1 MTPFASNLENTMV
14 EKIQPTYLPQIR
26 PNDLPDLAVA
36 LAHSGLAMMLYG
48 SPGIGKTALFQALGD
63 EPRLVAWASEHCG
76 EKLTVLPV
84 VTLSAPELNVEDLLG
99 VPTVEELLR
108 RLPDGSERKFKV
120 TRWATPAVLDP
131 TRPFV
136 LFIDEP
142 NRCEPSVRN
151 ALFQLITGRT
161 TSGGFCLPQGSVVCM
176 AGNRLE
182 DRAGVRSMDTAFSNR
197 CAHFELLVD
206 HEAWLDWASRQAG
219 FSPIVRAFL
228 ARHPGYLSR
237 FDPASP
243 SPQQPTPRTW
253 AGAGFALPKTPETLH
268 SQVMQGIVGVEAAQ
282 LFRSF
287 QKHANVVPAVA
298 DLLENPRDVKVPGE
312 GQLDQAWILATALGD
327 HLITPSKAPAGQRD
341 PLGNAVGIVMARL
354 ARAGFEEVA
363 IFSLRRAWRNAEKHR
378 KGAGSLPNL
387 RFFSAVQTLS
397 ETPSFQRFLEAMQEE
412 GAA

>member
-1 MTPFASNLENTMV
+1 MI
-14 EKIQPTYLPQIR
+14 EKIQPTYLPQVK
-26 PNDLPDLAVA
+26 PSDLPDLAVA
-36 LAHSGLAMMLYG
+36 LAHSGLALMLYG
-48 SPGIGKTALFQALGD
+48 SPGIGKTSLFQALGD
-63 EPRLVAWASEHCG
+63 EPRLVAWASEQCG
-76 EKLTVLPV
+76 EDLQTLPV

-99 VPTVEELLR
+99 VPTVEELIR

-120 TRWATPAVLDP
+120 TRWATPAALDP
-131 TRPFV
+131 TRPFI

-161 TSGGFCLPQGSVVCM
+161 TSGGFCLPKGSLVCM

-206 HEAWLDWASRQAG
+206 HESWLDWAFRQQD

-253 AGAGFALPKTPETLH
+253 AGAGLALPRTPEALH
-268 SQVMQGIVGVEAAQ
+268 SHIMQSTVGVEAAQ

-287 QKHANVVPAVA
+287 QKHADVVPDVA
-298 DLLENPRDVKVPGE
+298 RLLEDPKAVKVPTE
-312 GQLDQAWILATALGD
+312 GQLDRAWILGTALSD
-327 HLITPSKAPAGQRD
+327 HLVSTSKGRLGERD
-341 PLGNAVGIVMARL
+341 PLGHAVGVVLARL
-354 ARAGFEEVA
+354 AKAGFEEVA
-363 IFSLRRAWRNAEKHR
+363 IFSLRRAWRSAEKLR
-378 KGAGSLPNL
+378 KGGGSLPNL

-397 ETPSFQRFLEAMQEE
+397 ETPSFQRFLEAMQQE

>member
-1 MTPFASNLENTMV
+1 MV
-14 EKIQPTYLPQIR
+14 EKILPNYLPQVR
-26 PNDLPDLAVA
+26 PGDLPDLAVA
-36 LAHSGLAMMLYG
+36 MAHSGLAMMLYG
-48 SPGIGKTALFQALGD
+48 SPGIGKTALLQGLGG
-63 EPRLVAWASEHCG
+63 EARLVAWASEQCG
-76 EKLTVLPV
+76 EPLAELPV

-99 VPTVEELLR
+99 VPTVEDLVR
-108 RLPDGSERKFKV
+108 QLPDGTERAFKV
-120 TRWATPAVLDP
+120 TRWATPAALDP

-161 TSGGFCLPQGSVVCM
+161 TSSGFCLPKGSVVCM

-206 HEAWLDWASRQAG
+206 PEAWLDWAFRQHD

-253 AGAGFALPKTPETLH
+253 AGAGLALPRTPEALH
-268 SQVMQGIVGVEAAQ
+268 SHIMQSTVGVEAAQ

-287 QKHANVVPAVA
+287 QKHADVVPEVA
-298 DLLENPRDVKVPGE
+298 RLLEDPKAVKVPNE
-312 GQLDQAWILATALGD
+312 GQLDRAWILGTALSD
-327 HLITPSKAPAGQRD
+327 HLVTPSKSRLGERD
-341 PLGNAVGIVMARL
+341 PLGHAVGIVLARL
-354 ARAGFEEVA
+354 AKAGFEEVA
-363 IFSLRRAWRNAEKHR
+363 IFSLRRAWRNAEKLR
-378 KGAGSLPNL
+378 KGGGSTPNL

-397 ETPSFQRFLEAMQEE
+397 ETPSFQRFLEAMQQE

>member
-1 MTPFASNLENTMV
+1 MI
-14 EKIQPTYLPQIR
+14 EKIQPTYLPQVK
-26 PNDLPDLAVA
+26 PSDLPDLAVA
-36 LAHSGLAMMLYG
+36 LAHSGLALMLYG
-48 SPGIGKTALFQALGD
+48 SPGIGKTSLFQALGD
-63 EPRLVAWASEHCG
+63 EPRLVAWASEQSG
-76 EKLTVLPV
+76 EDLQVLPV

-99 VPTVEELLR
+99 VPTVEELIR

-120 TRWATPAVLDP
+120 TRWATPAALDP
-131 TRPFV
+131 TRPFI

-161 TSGGFCLPQGSVVCM
+161 TSGGFCLPKGSLVCM

-206 HEAWLDWASRQAG
+206 HEAWLDWAFRQQD

-253 AGAGFALPKTPETLH
+253 AGAGLALPRTPEALH
-268 SQVMQGIVGVEAAQ
+268 SHIMQSTVGVEAAQ

-287 QKHANVVPAVA
+287 QKHADVVPDVA
-298 DLLENPRDVKVPGE
+298 RLLEDPKAVKVPTE
-312 GQLDQAWILATALGD
+312 GQLDRAWILGTALSD
-327 HLITPSKAPAGQRD
+327 HLVSTSKGRLGERD
-341 PLGNAVGIVMARL
+341 PLGHAVGVVLARL
-354 ARAGFEEVA
+354 AKAGFEEVA
-363 IFSLRRAWRNAEKHR
+363 IFSLRRAWRSAEKLR
-378 KGAGSLPNL
+378 KGGGSLPNL

-397 ETPSFQRFLEAMQEE
+397 ETPSFQRFLVAMQQE

>member
-1 MTPFASNLENTMV
+1 MAES
-14 EKIQPTYLPQIR
+14 IQPTYLPQVH
-26 PNDLPDLAVA
+26 PGELPDLAVA
-36 LAHSGLAMMLYG
+36 MAHSGLALMLYG
-48 SPGIGKTALFQALGD
+48 SPGIGKTALLQALGE
-63 EPRLVAWASEHCG
+63 EPRLVQWASAQCG
-76 EKLTVLPV
+76 EPMDALPV

-99 VPTVEELLR
+99 VPTVEDLMR

-120 TRWATPAVLDP
+120 TRWATPAALDP

-161 TSGGFCLPQGSVVCM
+161 TSGGFCLPKGSVVCM

-182 DRAGVRSMDTAFSNR
+182 DRAGVRSMDTAFGNR
-197 CAHFELLVD
+197 CAHFELVVD
-206 HEAWLDWASRQAG
+206 HEAWLDWASRQSG
-219 FSPIVRAFL
+219 FSPLVRAFL
-228 ARHPGYLSR
+228 ARHPGYLCR

-253 AGAGFALPKTPETLH
+253 AGAGFALPKAPEALH
-268 SQVMQGIVGVEAAQ
+268 AKVMQGIVGVEASQ

-287 QKHANVVPAVA
+287 QKHSDVVPTTES
-298 DLLENPRDVKVPGE
+298 LLEDPMGVRVPSE

-327 HLITPSKAPAGQRD
+327 HLVTSAKSPFGQRD
-341 PLGNAVGIVMARL
+341 PLGQAVGHVLGRL

-363 IFSLRRAWRNAEKHR
+363 IFSLRRAWRNVEKHR
-378 KGAGSLPNL
+378 KGSGSLPNL

>member
-1 MTPFASNLENTMV
+1 MI
-14 EKIQPTYLPQIR
+14 EKIQPTYLPQVK
-26 PNDLPDLAVA
+26 PSDLPDLAAA
-36 LAHSGLAMMLYG
+36 LAHSGLALMLYG
-48 SPGIGKTALFQALGD
+48 SPGIGKTSLFQALGD
-63 EPRLVAWASEHCG
+63 EPRLVAWASEQCG
-76 EKLTVLPV
+76 EALQVLPV

-99 VPTVEELLR
+99 VPTVEELIR

-120 TRWATPAVLDP
+120 TRWATPAALDP
-131 TRPFV
+131 TRPFI

-161 TSGGFCLPQGSVVCM
+161 TSGGFCLPKGSVVCM

-206 HEAWLDWASRQAG
+206 PEAWLDWAFRQQD

-253 AGAGFALPKTPETLH
+253 AGAGLALPRTPEALH
-268 SQVMQGIVGVEAAQ
+268 SQIMQSTVGVEAAQ

-287 QKHANVVPAVA
+287 QKHADVVPEVA
-298 DLLENPRDVKVPGE
+298 RLLEDPKAVKVPTE
-312 GQLDQAWILATALGD
+312 GQLDRAWILGTALSD
-327 HLITPSKAPAGQRD
+327 HLVTPSKSRLGERD
-341 PLGNAVGIVMARL
+341 PLGHAVGIVLARL
-354 ARAGFEEVA
+354 AKAGFEEVA
-363 IFSLRRAWRNAEKHR
+363 IFSLRRAWRNAEKLR
-378 KGAGSLPNL
+378 KGGGSTPNL

-397 ETPSFQRFLEAMQEE
+397 ETPSFQRFLEAMQQE

>member
-1 MTPFASNLENTMV
+1 MV
-14 EKIQPTYLPQIR
+14 EEIHPAYLPQIR
-26 PNDLPDLAVA
+26 PKDLPDLAVA
-36 LAHSGLAMMLYG
+36 MAHSGLALMLYG

-63 EPRLVAWASEHCG
+63 EPRLVAWASEQCG
-76 EKLTVLPV
+76 LKLETLPV

-99 VPTVEELLR
+99 VPTVEELVR
-108 RLPDGSERKFKV
+108 RLPDGSDREFKV

-131 TRPFV
+131 THPFV

-142 NRCEPSVRN
+142 NRCEPSVRH

-161 TSGGFCLPQGSVVCM
+161 TSGGFCLPKGSVVCM

-206 HEAWLDWASRQAG
+206 PEAWLDWASHQKG

-253 AGAGFALPKTPETLH
+253 AGAGFALPKTPVALH
-268 SQVMQGIVGVEAAQ
+268 GQILQGILGPESAQ

-287 QKHANVVPAVA
+287 QKYADVVPDMAH
-298 DLLENPRDVKVPGE
+298 LLEDPKGVKVPGE
-312 GQLDQAWILATALGD
+312 GQLDQAWILATVLGD
-327 HLITPSKAPAGQRD
+327 HLVTPSKTPAGQRD
-341 PLGNAVGIVMARL
+341 PLGHAIGVVLARL

-363 IFSLRRAWRNAEKHR
+363 IFSLRRAWRNAEKYR
-378 KGAGSLPNL
+378 MGGGPVGSL
-387 RFFSAVQTLS
+387 RFFSAVQALS
-397 ETPSFQRFLEAMQEE
+397 ETPSFQRFLEAMQQE

>member
-1 MTPFASNLENTMV
+1 MRELH
-14 EKIQPTYLPQIR
+14 QPSYLPQVK
-26 PNDLPDLAVA
+26 PNDLPNLAVA
-36 LAHSGLAMMLYG
+36 MAHSGLALMLYG
-48 SPGIGKTALFQALGD
+48 SPGIGKTALFQGLGQ
-63 EPRLVAWASEHCG
+63 EPRLVTWASEQCG
-76 EKLTVLPV
+76 ETLAALPV

-99 VPTVEELLR
+99 VPTVEELIR
-108 RLPDGSERKFKV
+108 RLPDGTDRAFKV
-120 TRWATPAVLDP
+120 TRWATPAALDP
-131 TRPFV
+131 TRPFL

-161 TSGGFCLPQGSVVCM
+161 TSGGFCLPKGSIVCM

-206 HEAWLDWASRQAG
+206 HEAWLDWAAGQAG

-228 ARHPGYLSR
+228 ARHPGYLNR

-253 AGAGFALPKTPETLH
+253 AGAGFALPKTPGALH
-268 SQVMQGIVGVEAAQ
+268 GQIIQGIVGMEAAQ

-287 QKHANVVPAVA
+287 QKYADVVPDVVS
-298 DLLENPRDVKVPGE
+298 LLNNPKEVKVPSE

-327 HLITPSKAPAGQRD
+327 HLITPSQAPTGQRD
-341 PLGNAVGIVMARL
+341 PLGHGVGVVLARL
-354 ARAGFEEVA
+354 AKAGFEEVA
-363 IFSLRRAWRNAEKHR
+363 IFSLRRAWRNAEKLR
-378 KGAGSLPNL
+378 LSGGSLTNL

-397 ETPSFQRFLEAMQEE
+397 ETPSFKRFLEAMQQEK
-412 GAA
+412 AA

>member
-1 MTPFASNLENTMV
+1 MV
-14 EKIQPTYLPQIR
+14 EPIQPNYLPQVR
-26 PNDLPDLAVA
+26 PGDLADLAVA
-36 LAHSGLAMMLYG
+36 MAHSGLAMMLYG
-48 SPGIGKTALFQALGD
+48 SPGIGKTALLQGLGG
-63 EPRLVAWASEHCG
+63 EARLVAWASEQCG
-76 EKLTVLPV
+76 EPLAALPV

-99 VPTVEELLR
+99 VPTVEDLVR
-108 RLPDGSERKFKV
+108 QLPDGTERAFKV
-120 TRWATPAVLDP
+120 TRWATPAALDP

-161 TSGGFCLPQGSVVCM
+161 TSSGFCLPRGSVVCM

-206 HEAWLDWASRQAG
+206 PEAWLDWAGRQRD

-228 ARHPGYLSR
+228 ARHPGYLCR

-243 SPQQPTPRTW
+243 SPQQATPRTW
-253 AGAGFALPKTPETLH
+253 AGAGFGLPKVPEAL
-268 SQVMQGIVGVEAAQ
+268 SSRLMQGIVGVESAQ

-287 QKHANVVPAVA
+287 QKHSDVVPEVGR
-298 DLLENPRDVKVPGE
+298 LLEAPETVKVPQE
-312 GQLDQAWILATALGD
+312 GQLDQAWILATALSD
-327 HLITPSKAPAGQRD
+327 HLTTPAKVPAGQLD
-341 PLGNAVGIVMARL
+341 PLGHAVGVVLGRL
-354 ARAGFEEVA
+354 ARSGFEEVA
-363 IFSLRRAWRNAEKHR
+363 IFSLRRAWRNAER
-378 KGAGSLPNL
+378 QRQGGGGVPNL
-387 RFFSAVQTLS
+387 RFFSAIRTLS
-397 ETPSFQRFLEAMQEE
+397 GTPSFRRFLEAMQGE

>member
-1 MTPFASNLENTMV
+1 MV
-14 EKIQPTYLPQIR
+14 EKIQPTYLPQVR
-26 PNDLPDLAVA
+26 PGDLPDLAVG

-48 SPGIGKTALFQALGD
+48 SPGIGKTSLFQALGD
-63 EPRLVAWASEHCG
+63 EPRLVAWASEQSG
-76 EKLTVLPV
+76 ESLITLPV

-99 VPTVEELLR
+99 VPTVEDLMR

-120 TRWATPAVLDP
+120 TRWATPAALDP

-161 TSGGFCLPQGSVVCM
+161 TSGGFCIPKGSVVCM

-206 HEAWLDWASRQAG
+206 HEAWLDWAFRQQD
-219 FSPIVRAFL
+219 FSPVVRAFL

-237 FDPASP
+237 FDAASP
-243 SPQQPTPRTW
+243 CPQQPTPRTW
-253 AGAGFALPKTPETLH
+253 AGAGFSLPKVHESLH
-268 SQVMQGIVGVEAAQ
+268 GQMMQGIVGAEAAQ

-287 QKHANVVPAVA
+287 QKHADAVPDVA
-298 DLLENPRDVKVPGE
+298 RLLEDPKGVKIPTE
-312 GQLDQAWILATALGD
+312 GQLDRAWILGTALCD
-327 HLITPSKAPAGQRD
+327 HLTTESKARIGERD
-341 PLGNAVGIVMARL
+341 PLGHAVGIVLGRL
-354 ARAGFEEVA
+354 AQAGFEEVA
-363 IFSLRRAWRNAEKHR
+363 IFSLRRAWRNVEKVR
-378 KGAGSLPNL
+378 KGGSSLPNL

-397 ETPSFQRFLEAMQEE
+397 ETPSFQRFLDAMQQE

>member
-1 MTPFASNLENTMV
+1 MV
-14 EKIQPTYLPQIR
+14 ETLQPNYLPQVR
-26 PNDLPDLAVA
+26 PGDLPDLAVA
-36 LAHSGLAMMLYG
+36 MAHSGLAMMLYG
-48 SPGIGKTALFQALGD
+48 SPGIGKTALLQGLGS
-63 EPRLVAWASEHCG
+63 EPRLVAWASAQCG
-76 EKLTVLPV
+76 EALAAMPV
-84 VTLSAPELNVEDLLG
+84 VTLSAPELNVEDLMG
-99 VPTVEELLR
+99 VPTVEELIR
-108 RLPDGSERKFKV
+108 KLPDGSQKAFKV
-120 TRWATPAVLDP
+120 TRWATPAALDP

-161 TSGGFCLPQGSVVCM
+161 TSGGFCLPRGSVVVM

-206 HEAWLDWASRQAG
+206 PEAWLDWAAQQQG

-228 ARHPGYLSR
+228 ARHPGYLCR

-253 AGAGFALPKTPETLH
+253 AGAGLGLPKAPEALLSH
-268 SQVMQGIVGVEAAQ
+268 LMQGIVGPEAAQ

-287 QKHANVVPAVA
+287 QRHADVVPEVSRLMEAPEA
-298 DLLENPRDVKVPGE
+298 VKVPQE
-312 GQLDQAWILATALGD
+312 GQLDQAWILATALSD
-327 HLITPSKAPAGQRD
+327 HLTTPAKAPAGQLD
-341 PLGNAVGIVMARL
+341 PLGHAVGVVLGRL

-363 IFSLRRAWRNAEKHR
+363 IFSLRRAWRNAEKQ
-378 KGAGSLPNL
+378 KQGGGVVTNL
-387 RFFSAVQTLS
+387 RFFSAIRTLS
-397 ETPSFQRFLEAMQEE
+397 ETPSFRRFLEAMQEE

>member
-1 MTPFASNLENTMV
+1 MA
-14 EKIQPTYLPQIR
+14 EKIQPAYLPQIR

-36 LAHSGLAMMLYG
+36 MAHSGLALMLYG

-63 EPRLVAWASEHCG
+63 EPRLVAWASEQCDQTL
-76 EKLTVLPV
+76 EALPV

-99 VPTVEELLR
+99 VPTVEELVR
-108 RLPDGSERKFKV
+108 RLPDGSDRKFKV

-161 TSGGFCLPQGSVVCM
+161 TSGGFCLPKGSIVCM

-206 HEAWLDWASRQAG
+206 PEAWLDWAIHQPG
-219 FSPIVRAFL
+219 FSPIIRAFL

-253 AGAGFALPKTPETLH
+253 AGAGFALPKSPEALH
-268 SQVMQGIVGVEAAQ
+268 GQLMQGIVGVEAAQ

-287 QKHANVVPAVA
+287 QNHADVVPDVA
-298 DLLENPRDVKVPGE
+298 HLLDNPQGVKVPSE

-327 HLITPSKAPAGQRD
+327 HLVTPSKAPMGQRD
-341 PLGNAVGIVMARL
+341 PLGHAVGVVMARL
-354 ARAGFEEVA
+354 AGAGFEEVA

-378 KGAGSLPNL
+378 RSGGAAGSL

-397 ETPSFQRFLEAMQEE
+397 ETPSFQRFLEAMQQES
-412 GAA
+412 AA

>member
-1 MTPFASNLENTMV
+1 MV
-14 EKIQPTYLPQIR
+14 EKIQPNYLPQVK
-26 PNDLPDLAVA
+26 PSDLPDLAVA
-36 LAHSGLAMMLYG
+36 LANSGLAIMLYG
-48 SPGIGKTALFQALGD
+48 SPGIGKTSLFQALGD
-63 EPRLVAWASEHCG
+63 EPRLVAWASEQCG
-76 EKLTVLPV
+76 AELLVLPV

-99 VPTVEELLR
+99 VPTVEELIR
-108 RLPDGSERKFKV
+108 RLPDGSDRKFKV
-120 TRWATPAVLDP
+120 TRWATPAALDP
-131 TRPFV
+131 TRPFI

-161 TSGGFCLPQGSVVCM
+161 TSGGFCLPKGSVVCM

-206 HEAWLDWASRQAG
+206 HEAWLDWAFRQSD
-219 FSPIVRAFL
+219 FSPMVRAFL

-253 AGAGFALPKTPETLH
+253 AGAGLALPRTPGALH
-268 SQVMQGIVGVEAAQ
+268 SHLLQSTVGVEAAQ

-287 QKHANVVPAVA
+287 QKHADVVPDVA
-298 DLLENPRDVKVPGE
+298 RLLEDPKSVKVPTE
-312 GQLDQAWILATALGD
+312 GQLDRAWILGTALSD
-327 HLITPSKAPAGQRD
+327 HLVTPSKGRLGEQD
-341 PLGNAVGIVMARL
+341 PLGQAVGVVLARL
-354 ARAGFEEVA
+354 AKAGFEEVA
-363 IFSLRRAWRNAEKHR
+363 IFSLRRAWRNAEKLR
-378 KGAGSLPNL
+378 KGGGSLPNL

-397 ETPSFQRFLEAMQEE
+397 ETPSFQRFLEAMQQE

>member
-1 MTPFASNLENTMV
+1 MV
-14 EKIQPTYLPQIR
+14 EKIQPNYLPQVR
-26 PNDLPDLAVA
+26 PGDLPDLAVA
-36 LAHSGLAMMLYG
+36 MAHSGLAMMLYG
-48 SPGIGKTALFQALGD
+48 SPGIGKTALLQGLGR
-63 EPRLVAWASEHCG
+63 EPRLAAWASEQCG
-76 EKLTVLPV
+76 ERLAALPV

-99 VPTVEELLR
+99 VPTVEQLIR
-108 RLPDGSERKFKV
+108 RLPDGTDRAFKV
-120 TRWATPAVLDP
+120 TRWATPAALDP

-161 TSGGFCLPQGSVVCM
+161 TSSGFCLPLGSVVCM

-197 CAHFELLVD
+197 CAHFELMVD
-206 HEAWLDWASRQAG
+206 HEAWLDWASRQKD

-228 ARHPGYLSR
+228 ARHPGYLCR

-253 AGAGFALPKTPETLH
+253 AGAGFGLPKAPGPL
-268 SQVMQGIVGVEAAQ
+268 QPQLMQGIVGAEAAQ

-287 QKHANVVPAVA
+287 QKHADVVPEVA
-298 DLLENPRDVKVPGE
+298 RLLEAPEAVKVPLE
-312 GQLDQAWILATALGD
+312 GQLDQAWILATALSD
-327 HLITPSKAPAGQRD
+327 HLTTPSRVPMGQLD
-341 PLGNAVGIVMARL
+341 PLGHAVGVVLGRL

-363 IFSLRRAWRNAEKHR
+363 IFSLRRAWRNAEKQR
-378 KGAGSLPNL
+378 QGGGVTPNL
-387 RFFSAVQTLS
+387 RFFSAIRTLS
-397 ETPSFQRFLEAMQEE
+397 DSPSFRRFLEAMQDE